1 MWRSRGDFTR
11 ACTCRLIG
19 GGDGSDNNNSVL
31 HSCGGP
37 CPVLAEKVGGG
48 AYAGSGCCA
57 VTGKVAD
64 REAHRDLPSGRM
76 PTMSPTATESL
87 VRKRDHLGRKFND
100 PFVNTGRQYGRCGHP
115 YPPERTVVGSVL
127 IQLLG
132 FGVLVLVI
140 GIAMASVAFAG
151 AHFVGLLVHVIGI
164 AVALVAFA
172 WAHVIEALV
181 GILLLTLLW
190 ARYR

>member
-1 MWRSRGDFTR
+1 
-11 ACTCRLIG
+11 
-19 GGDGSDNNNSVL
+19 
-31 HSCGGP
+31 
-37 CPVLAEKVGGG
+37 
-48 AYAGSGCCA
+48 
-57 VTGKVAD
+57 
-64 REAHRDLPSGRM
+64 
-76 PTMSPTATESL
+76 MSPTATEA
-87 VRKRDHLGRKFND
+87 VARKRDHLGRKFND
-100 PFVNTGRQYGRCGHP
+100 PFVTTGRQYGRCGRP
-115 YPPERTVVGSVL
+115 LPPERTIIGSVL

-172 WAHVIEALV
+172 WAHVIEALI
-181 GILLLTLLW
+181 GIVLLILLW

>member
-1 MWRSRGDFTR
+1 
-11 ACTCRLIG
+11 
-19 GGDGSDNNNSVL
+19 
-31 HSCGGP
+31 
-37 CPVLAEKVGGG
+37 
-48 AYAGSGCCA
+48 
-57 VTGKVAD
+57 
-64 REAHRDLPSGRM
+64 
-76 PTMSPTATESL
+76 MSPTATESL

-115 YPPERTVVGSVL
+115 YPPERTVIGSVL

-140 GIAMASVAFAG
+140 GIAMAAVAFAG
-151 AHFVGLLVHVIGI
+151 THFVGLLVHVIGI

-172 WAHVIEALV
+172 GAHVIEALV
-181 GILLLTLLW
+181 GILLTILLW

>member
-1 MWRSRGDFTR
+1 
-11 ACTCRLIG
+11 
-19 GGDGSDNNNSVL
+19 
-31 HSCGGP
+31 
-37 CPVLAEKVGGG
+37 
-48 AYAGSGCCA
+48 
-57 VTGKVAD
+57 
-64 REAHRDLPSGRM
+64 
-76 PTMSPTATESL
+76 MSPTATESL

-100 PFVNTGRQYGRCGHP
+100 PFVTTGRQHGRCGHP

-181 GILLLTLLW
+181 GILLLILLW